1 MATFVINP
9 KICFNYGYG
18 EEDGKQ
24 FTEGEFL
31 SRSDHSSF
39 DVSMKVSR
47 QTREEAID
55 AIHRYAK
62 LIGNDIA

>member
-1 MATFVINP
+1 MATFDINP
-9 KICFNYGYG
+9 NICFTYGFG

-31 SRSDHSSF
+31 SRSDDSSF
-39 DVSMKVSR
+39 DVSLKVSR